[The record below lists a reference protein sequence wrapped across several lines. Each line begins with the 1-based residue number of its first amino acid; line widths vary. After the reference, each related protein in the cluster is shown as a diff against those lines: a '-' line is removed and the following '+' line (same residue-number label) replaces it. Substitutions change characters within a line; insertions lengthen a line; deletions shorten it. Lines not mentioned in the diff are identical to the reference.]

1 MESSSTTGAAR
12 TDGAAS
18 GGSSTATRGNP
29 ARRPRWKQPLATGV
43 AAALLILLPLLLTP
57 FHQDLA
63 TRIVILALLAMSL
76 DLIYGYAG
84 MISLGHAAFFG
95 AGGYTVGMLMVDGG
109 VTNFWVG
116 MAVSVLVASV
126 VAAIVGFVALRTRG
140 IYFILVT
147 FAMGQMIYSLAQ
159 QWDVL
164 QTSGAEAVVGIA
176 PPEVSPLVIQWTSL
190 NMYYFTLVVAGVAAL
205 VLYLLVSSRYGL
217 VLRGIRENQQRMSA
231 LGYNTWLYQ
240 YSAFIAA
247 GAIAGVA
254 GVLFAYYSGIMA
266 PANVGIAQSGLI
278 VLMIIIGGVGRLW
291 GGVIGAVVVELAGFL
306 ADQYAPDHKNL
317 VLGALFVVA
326 LVVLRAIA
334 ITGKKRASRRRSEEG
349 AHVHA

>member
-1 MESSSTTGAAR
+1 MQSSGPSGTAPTDRAGRGRNGAP
-12 TDGAAS
+12 
-18 GGSSTATRGNP
+18 RGNP
-29 ARRPRWKQPLATGV
+29 EGQARLRRLLVT
-43 AAALLILLPLLLTP
+43 AAFAAVLVLLPLVLTP

-109 VTNFWVG
+109 VTNFWIG
-116 MAVSVLVASV
+116 MAISVLVASV
-126 VAAIVGFVALRTRG
+126 VAAVVGFVALRTRG

-176 PPEVSPLVIQWTSL
+176 PPEVAPLVIRWTSL
-190 NMYYFTLVVAGVAAL
+190 NMYYFTLVVSAVAAL

-278 VLMIIIGGVGRLW
+278 VLMIIIGGIGRLW
-291 GGVIGAVVVELAGFL
+291 GGVIGAVVVELAGFF

-317 VLGALFVVA
+317 VLGVLFVIA
-326 LVVLRAIA
+326 LVVLRGIA
-334 ITGKKRASRRRSEEG
+334 ITRRKRASRRREEEV
-349 AHVHA
+349 ARVQS